1 MSFWPYRALEHRFV
15 GKQSRAATTDE
26 GEDEARI
33 KLRTRGCL
41 AQAQTHALSTPG
53 VLAYARTAL
62 PLPACLFLSPISRPS
77 PHRRQSPLRF
87 ISFAVCAHPAH
98 TNYGCPYVS
107 RTCAVHTPLT
117 ALTPTGLSLKDQLA
131 QLDQPAPIGM
141 LLMPPRPHV
150 PRANDPDHQTSTPR
164 ILSQVSTLQNIDPP
178 SIIPRPENTTLMSRE
193 CFRSCGHLSS
203 IQPSEC

>member
-62 PLPACLFLSPISRPS
+62 PLPACLFLSPITRPS

-98 TNYGCPYVS
+98 TNHGCPYVS
-107 RTCAVHTPLT
+107 LCPLHISSQ
-117 ALTPTGLSLKDQLA
+117 LTSSPGLSLKDQLA
-131 QLDQPAPIGM
+131 QLDQPAPIGVCLPVRM
-141 LLMPPRPHV
+141 SLAP
-150 PRANDPDHQTSTPR
+150 NSPDHQTSTPR
-164 ILSQVSTLQNIDPP
+164 MLSQASTPQNID
-178 SIIPRPENTTLMSRE
+178 SISITPLPENTTLMSRE
-193 CFRSCGHLSS
+193 FYSFPRTPLS
-203 IQPSEC
+203 IHPKKY

>member
-77 PHRRQSPLRF
+77 PHHRQSPPRF
-87 ISFAVCAHPAH
+87 ISFCLRTLCRHH
-98 TNYGCPYVS
+98 GCSYVS
-107 RTCAVHTPLT
+107 RCPLHISSQ
-117 ALTPTGLSLKDQLA
+117 LTSAPGLSLKDQLA
-131 QLDQPAPIGM
+131 QLDQPAPIGVCLPVRM
-141 LLMPPRPHV
+141 SFAP
-150 PRANDPDHQTSTPR
+150 NSPDHQTSTPR
-164 ILSQVSTLQNIDPP
+164 MLSQASTPQNID
-178 SIIPRPENTTLMSRE
+178 SISITPLPQNTTLMSRE
-193 CFRSCGHLSS
+193 FYSFPRTPLS
-203 IQPSEC
+203 IHPKKY